1 MNRMKR
7 QKGMTVKDELARLV
21 GAKYITGE
29 EQRNSSRRNEE
40 VEPKRKQRPVVDVS
54 GGEKKVQCYEEQL
67 LHRNLEC
74 QAHESR

>member
-29 EQRNSSRRNEE
+29 EQRNSSRRYEDIEINQ
-40 VEPKRKQRPVVDVS
+40 KQHSIVDVS
-54 GGEKKVQCYEEQL
+54 SGGSKVQCCREQY
-67 LHRNLEC
+67 C
-74 QAHESR
+74 IVT